1 MDKHLMFEHMLREHV
16 QAQRQRIEAVL
27 EANGIGEYSRD
38 VGILYVAGD
47 GGHWEVDKY
56 FSKGSIAFKAA
67 ELEAA
72 VDGWLM
78 MYEQQNRTKVLRSM
92 IAGPTATIAA
102 D

>member
-27 EANGIGEYSRD
+27 EASGIGEYSRD
-38 VGILYVAGD
+38 VSILYVAGD

-56 FSKGSIAFKAA
+56 FSKGTIAFKAA